1 MSTSA
6 VIEEMLDDLEEF
18 VNLTDGVGDM
28 LEELHALGEAAAPV
42 PDGELVVLLA
52 GRTSA
57 RAEALVTNAV
67 GVPARPHTGARR
79 SVLVGLAVAVIVAMG
94 ITSAAAAVNELPTS
108 MQRVVAH
115 FSETYLPFSFPRPVG
130 DPPATGEAR
139 RSRPD
144 ERSTGATKG
153 TRTDGS
159 SAAHRRDVAAKAR
172 AQALADERAKA
183 DARAR
188 AARAEAAAKA
198 RADARAKAHAHAA
211 KSGSSGGPDSSLPD
225 GEEGNGSGGTGHGS
239 SSGGAGGG
247 AGQGTGTGTGGSTHA
262 HQGHAGAG
270 RSNGGTAGKGDRPTV
285 SDVHPGKPTSGLGS
299 GGGVSGTSGSGSS

>member
-188 AARAEAAAKA
+188 AEAAAKA

>member
-1 MSTSA
+1 VSTSA

-183 DARAR
+183 DTR
-188 AARAEAAAKA
+188 ARAEAAAKA